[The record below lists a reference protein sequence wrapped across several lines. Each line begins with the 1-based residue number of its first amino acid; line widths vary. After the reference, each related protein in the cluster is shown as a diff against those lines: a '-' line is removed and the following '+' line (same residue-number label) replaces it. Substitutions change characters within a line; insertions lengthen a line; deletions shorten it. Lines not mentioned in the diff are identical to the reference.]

1 MPRSNYASRSARS
14 LLAGVLT
21 LAAGHLSAAASND
34 AATGVNLLRAQL
46 PANVSA
52 AAADCEQLSRAVVR
66 AIYTDRVH
74 APDILAA
81 ALGDGLDRKQP
92 LRRSCKCVVH
102 IFRNAV
108 IVAPRQASGL
118 LETAASL
125 YPDCADELT
134 AALDAAGDKNPVT
147 ADGKDRGAGSR
158 DPGRANGNDG
168 SNTAPGTAGDPGI
181 FGLAGDPANTGDLG
195 DRDLAGLGFGS
206 FGSPGFP
213 GSPGFV
219 GSAPGG
225 NIALPPPVTAPV
237 TSVVNQ

>member
-1 MPRSNYASRSARS
+1 MLSS
-14 LLAGVLT
+14 LSFRPALLLLTGVLT
-21 LAAGHLSAAASND
+21 FLTGHLSAAAAGD
-34 AATGVNLLRAQL
+34 PATGARLLRAQL

-52 AAADCEQLSRAVVR
+52 AVADCEGLSRAVVR
-66 AIYTDRVH
+66 AIYADRVH

-118 LETAASL
+118 LETASAL
-125 YPDCADELT
+125 YPECADALT
-134 AALDAAGDKNPVT
+134 EALDAAGDKNPV
-147 ADGKDRGAGSR
+147 ADGKDRGSA
-158 DPGRANGNDG
+158 GRAHGNDG
-168 SNTAPGTAGDPGI
+168 SNTAPGTTGDPGNL
-181 FGLAGDPANTGDLG
+181 GGNPNDLG
-195 DRDLAGLGFGS
+195 GRDLDGLGFGPDLGS
-206 FGSPGFP
+206 GFAGSPGFP

-219 GSAPGG
+219 GSSPGG
-225 NIALPPPVTAPV
+225 SIALPPPVGAPV